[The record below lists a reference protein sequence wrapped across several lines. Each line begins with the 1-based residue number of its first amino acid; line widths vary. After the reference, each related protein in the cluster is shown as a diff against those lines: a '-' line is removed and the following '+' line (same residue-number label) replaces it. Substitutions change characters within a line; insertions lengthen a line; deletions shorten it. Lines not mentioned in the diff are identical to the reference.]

1 MSEQLLWVQCDKIT
15 PNKYQPR
22 KEFNTKDLEE
32 LAESIDQ
39 QGLIQPIT
47 VRKLESSE
55 DGFEYE
61 LIAGERR
68 WRATKEILGKDKI
81 RAIVKEMTDKDS
93 QEAAITENLQRA
105 DLNAME
111 EAIALQNLMDNFA
124 LTQTQIS
131 KRLGKSRSY
140 ISNICRLLKL
150 PQEVQTMVATGQ
162 LEKHKAWSLLAVE
175 DVKNQV
181 HIAQQAVQK
190 NWTFERLRVEIEAT
204 IVKASEEP
212 PAPLE
217 KAVTEIH
224 TADGEIKKVE
234 VSKPVTPKQQIHGNR
249 KIKPQPKMDFM
260 VLVEFDSE
268 TTVKEFV
275 DFMKEQNWQCWKAEA
290 ALKKIKELEAAAV
303 ASTVSSD
310 VEPLLEI

>member
-1 MSEQLLWVQCDKIT
+1 MSEQLLWIECDKII

-22 KEFNTKDLEE
+22 KEFNMKELEE

-47 VRKLESSE
+47 VRKLADNLE
-55 DGFEYE
+55 GFEFE

-68 WRATKEILGKDKI
+68 WRATHDILGKTKI
-81 RAIVKEMTDKDS
+81 RAIVTEMSDMDS
-93 QEAAITENLQRA
+93 QEAAITENLQRS

-124 LTQTQIS
+124 LTQVQIS

-150 PQEVQTMVATGQ
+150 PQDVQNLVATGQ

-175 DVKNQV
+175 DVEKQSALAN
-181 HIAQQAVQK
+181 HAVQK

-204 IVKASEEP
+204 IVKASEQP
-212 PAPLE
+212 PEPLE
-217 KAVTEIH
+217 KVVSEIH
-224 TADGEIKKVE
+224 TADGEVKKVE
-234 VSKPVTPKQQIHGNR
+234 VSKPNVPKQQIHGNR
-249 KIKPQPKMDFM
+249 KIKPKVVADFM
-260 VLVEFDSE
+260 VLVEFDNE
-268 TTVKEFV
+268 TTVQEFIQ
-275 DFMKEQNWQCWKAEA
+275 FMKEQNWQCWKADA
-290 ALKKIKELEAAAV
+290 AIKKIKEMEVAAA
-303 ASTVSSD
+303 AAAESSTVEA
-310 VEPLLEI
+310 VLEI